1 LIVAFKG
8 WFPARAYT
16 SPLHSAIC
24 GDFVGF
30 RVEKPADWGDIV
42 PDMIS
47 FSAKEAAMQAEPR
60 PIGGNAVGQ
69 TVFETAL
76 GFMGLAWSEKGVT
89 RVFLAEKSSEAIERR
104 LLRHGAAAPAGERD
118 RPAWIAQLIGE
129 IRAYAAGEEV
139 DFSAVPVDLAG
150 VDDFRLAIYT
160 AARKLGFG
168 QTTTYGELAK
178 RAGHGGLP
186 RETGA
191 ALGANP
197 VPLIIPCHRILAA
210 GGKIGGFSAPGGSA
224 SKERMLALEGVR
236 VGPPPAAQASFGF

>member
-1 LIVAFKG
+1 
-8 WFPARAYT
+8 
-16 SPLHSAIC
+16 
-24 GDFVGF
+24 
-30 RVEKPADWGDIV
+30 
-42 PDMIS
+42 
-47 FSAKEAAMQAEPR
+47 
-60 PIGGNAVGQ
+60 
-69 TVFETAL
+69 
-76 GFMGLAWSEKGVT
+76 
-89 RVFLAEKSSEAIERR
+89 VFLAEKSREAVERR
-104 LLRHGAAAPAGERD
+104 LARHCGAVCTSEQD
-118 RPAWIAQLIGE
+118 RPSWIAQLIGE
-129 IRAYAAGEEV
+129 IRAYAAGEDV

-150 VDDFRLAIYT
+150 IDDFRLAIYA

-224 SKERMLALEGVR
+224 SKERMLELEGVR

>member
-1 LIVAFKG
+1 
-8 WFPARAYT
+8 
-16 SPLHSAIC
+16 
-24 GDFVGF
+24 
-30 RVEKPADWGDIV
+30 
-42 PDMIS
+42 
-47 FSAKEAAMQAEPR
+47 MQTAPR
-60 PIGGNAVGQ
+60 PASGNA
-69 TVFETAL
+69 VFETAL
-76 GFMGLAWSEKGVT
+76 GYMGLVWSESGVT
-89 RVFLAEKSSEAIERR
+89 RVFLAEKSREAIERR
-104 LLRHGAAAPAGERD
+104 LLRACGTVPTAEAE
-118 RPAWIAQLIGE
+118 RPAWITRLIGE
-129 IRAYAAGEEV
+129 IGVYALGEEV

-150 VDDFRLAIYT
+150 VDDFRLAIYA

-224 SKERMLALEGVR
+224 SKEKMLALEGVR
-236 VGPPPAAQASFGF
+236 IGPPPAAQASFGF